1 MKMAKNRLGRGLS
14 AILDDVEDAYR
25 QDVESDVNVVREI
38 PLEEIVPNT
47 FQPRK
52 HFDENGLQELS
63 QSLRQHGQLQPIVV
77 IEKEDGYMIIAG
89 ERRFRA
95 AKLAGFDTIKAV
107 VANYENENL
116 RELALI
122 ENIQRE
128 NLSAMELA
136 QSYKELIEE
145 YQITQEELSGII
157 HKSRSQITNTLRL
170 LQLTPYTQE
179 LLQANKITQGHAK
192 ILVGLD
198 ADSEKLL
205 ADTIVGQ
212 KLSVRESEELVKSLK
227 SSDRSKGAN
236 DAIVSRESRESE
248 PMEGLESVVEKLRAL
263 GLKVSRKEN
272 KVTLNFKDPVQVKAL
287 LSVLSAD

>member
-1 MKMAKNRLGRGLS
+1 MAKNRLGRGLS

-25 QDVESDVNVVREI
+25 QDIESDANVVRDL
-38 PLEEIVPNT
+38 PLSDIRPNI

-52 HFDENGLQELS
+52 HFDENALQELS
-63 QSLRQHGQLQPIVV
+63 LSLQKHGQLQPIVV
-77 IEKEDGYMIIAG
+77 IEKDDGYMIIAG

-95 AKLAGFDTIKAV
+95 AKMAGMDRIKAV

-128 NLSAMELA
+128 NLSALELA
-136 QSYKELIEE
+136 QSYKELIDE
-145 YQITQEELSGII
+145 YQITQEELSSII

-170 LQLTPYTQE
+170 LQLTPYTQK
-179 LLQANKITQGHAK
+179 LLQENKVSQGHAK

-198 ADSEKLL
+198 PDSEKLI

-212 KLSVRESEELVKSLK
+212 KLSVRDTEELVKNLK
-227 SSDRSKGAN
+227 KGALEETAAHTARSR
-236 DAIVSRESRESE
+236 DAEVDTEA
-248 PMEGLESVVEKLRAL
+248 LKQVVEKLRAL
-263 GLKVSRKEN
+263 GFVATKSRTKVSIDLRDTAQIKRF
-272 KVTLNFKDPVQVKAL
+272 LSL
-287 LSVLSAD
+287 LSSD

>member
-1 MKMAKNRLGRGLS
+1 MGKNRLGRGLS

-25 QDVESDVNVVREI
+25 QDIESDRTVVREI
-38 PLEEIVPNT
+38 PLTQIVPNKY
-47 FQPRK
+47 QPRK
-52 HFDENGLQELS
+52 HFDEEALRELS
-63 QSLRQHGQLQPIVV
+63 QSLRKHGQLQPIVV
-77 IEKEDGYMIIAG
+77 VEQNDDQYMIIAG

-95 AKLAGFDTIKAV
+95 AKMAGLETIKAI
-107 VANYENENL
+107 VADLENQNL

-128 NLSAMELA
+128 NLSPLELA

-145 YQITQEELSGII
+145 YKITQEELSEII

-170 LQLTPYTQE
+170 LQLTPYTQK
-179 LLQANKITQGHAK
+179 LLNENKITQGHAK

-198 ADSEKLL
+198 PDSEKLV

-227 SSDRSKGAN
+227 RGDTQKADAKPASANEADTEFKG
-236 DAIVSRESRESE
+236 I
-248 PMEGLESVVEKLRAL
+248 EKIAGQLQSL
-263 GLKVSRKEN
+263 GIKCAYKKN
-272 KVTLNFKDPVQVKAL
+272 KLTLTFRNEAQIKAL
-287 LSVLSAD
+287 SSILSED

>member
-1 MKMAKNRLGRGLS
+1 MAKNRLGRGLS

-227 SSDRSKGAN
+227 SSDLSKSAH
-236 DAIVSRESRESE
+236 DVVVSRESE

-287 LSVLSAD
+287 LSVLSGD

>member
-1 MKMAKNRLGRGLS
+1 MAKNRLGRGLS

-287 LSVLSAD
+287 LSVLSGD

>member
-1 MKMAKNRLGRGLS
+1 MAKNRLGRGLS

-25 QDVESDVNVVREI
+25 QDIESDTTVVREI
-38 PLEEIVPNT
+38 PLGEIIPNT
-47 FQPRK
+47 YQPRK
-52 HFDENGLQELS
+52 HFDEEALRELS
-63 QSLRQHGQLQPIVV
+63 ASLQKHGQLQPIVV
-77 IEKEDGYMIIAG
+77 IEKGDGYMIIAG

-95 AKLAGFDTIKAV
+95 AKLANFDTIKAV
-107 VANYENENL
+107 VADYKNENL

-128 NLSAMELA
+128 DLSALELA

-145 YQITQEELSGII
+145 YQITQEELSSII

-170 LQLTPYTQE
+170 LQLTPYTQD
-179 LLQANKITQGHAK
+179 LLTQGRITQGHAK

-198 ADSEKLL
+198 SDSEKLV

-227 SSDRSKGAN
+227 NSHEPENEEKNKAVHTLKEFQGLGDVTDKLKSFGFKSTKSK
-236 DAIVSRESRESE
+236 
-248 PMEGLESVVEKLRAL
+248 
-263 GLKVSRKEN
+263 N
-272 KVTLNFKDPVQVKAL
+272 KITISFDDEAQIKAF
-287 LSVLSAD
+287 LSILSAD

>member
-1 MKMAKNRLGRGLS
+1 MAKNRLGRGLS

>member
-1 MKMAKNRLGRGLS
+1 MAKNRLGRGLS

-25 QDVESDVNVVREI
+25 QDIESDANVVRDL
-38 PLEEIVPNT
+38 PLSDIRPNI

-52 HFDENGLQELS
+52 HFDENALQELS
-63 QSLRQHGQLQPIVV
+63 LSLQKHGQLQPIVV
-77 IEKEDGYMIIAG
+77 IEKDDGYMIIAG

-95 AKLAGFDTIKAV
+95 AKMAGMDRIKAV

-128 NLSAMELA
+128 NLSALELA
-136 QSYKELIEE
+136 QSYKELIDE
-145 YQITQEELSGII
+145 YQITQEELSSII

-170 LQLTPYTQE
+170 LQLTPYTQK
-179 LLQANKITQGHAK
+179 LLQENKVSQGHAK

-198 ADSEKLL
+198 PDSEKLI

-212 KLSVRESEELVKSLK
+212 KLSVRDTEELVKSLK
-227 SSDRSKGAN
+227 KGASEEAAAHTARSR
-236 DAIVSRESRESE
+236 DAEVDTEA
-248 PMEGLESVVEKLRAL
+248 LKQVVEKLRAL
-263 GLKVSRKEN
+263 GFVATKSRTKVSIDLRDTAQIKRF
-272 KVTLNFKDPVQVKAL
+272 LSL
-287 LSVLSAD
+287 LSSD

>member
-1 MKMAKNRLGRGLS
+1 MAKQRLGRGLS

-25 QDVESDVNVVREI
+25 QDIESDVNVVKEL
-38 PLEEIVPNT
+38 PLDQIVPNRY
-47 FQPRK
+47 QPRT
-52 HFDENGLQELS
+52 HFDENALQELS
-63 QSLRQHGQLQPIVV
+63 LSLKKHGQLQPIVV
-77 IEKEDGYMIIAG
+77 IEKDEGYMIIAG

-107 VANYENENL
+107 VADYENENL

-128 NLSAMELA
+128 NLSALELA
-136 QSYKELIEE
+136 RSYKELIEE
-145 YQITQEELSGII
+145 YRITQEELSSII

-170 LQLTPYTQE
+170 LQLTPYTQK
-179 LLQANKITQGHAK
+179 LLEESKITQGHAK

-198 ADSEKLL
+198 KDTEKLL

-227 SSDRSKGAN
+227 RSQSDTAQ
-236 DAIVSRESRESE
+236 REDKNSVPAREKPIKE
-248 PMEGLESVVEKLRAL
+248 LDTLVKKLNAF
-263 GLKVSRKEN
+263 GLKATKKGT
-272 KVTLNFKDPVQVKAL
+272 KVTLAFTDEAEVKRF
-287 LSVLSAD
+287 LSILSSD

>member
-1 MKMAKNRLGRGLS
+1 MGKSRLGRGLS

-25 QDVESDVNVVREI
+25 QDIESETTVVREI
-38 PLEEIVPNT
+38 PLSEIIPNKY
-47 FQPRK
+47 QPRK
-52 HFDENGLQELS
+52 HFDEEALHELS
-63 QSLRQHGQLQPIVV
+63 QSLKKHGQLQPIVV
-77 IEKEDGYMIIAG
+77 IEKDDEYMIIAG

-107 VANYENENL
+107 VADFENQNL

-128 NLSAMELA
+128 NLSAIELA

-145 YQITQEELSGII
+145 YQITQEELSNII

-170 LQLTPYTQE
+170 LQLTPYTQK
-179 LLQANKITQGHAK
+179 LLSENKISQGHAK

-198 ADSEKLL
+198 PDSEKLV

-227 SSDRSKGAN
+227 NAEIPQDNSTQVIQKKN
-236 DAIVSRESRESE
+236 LEL
-248 PMEGLESVVEKLRAL
+248 EGLKEVSSKLKSF
-263 GLKVSRKEN
+263 GFKCSKSKN
-272 KVTLNFKDPVQVKAL
+272 KITISFTDDSQIKAF
-287 LSVLSAD
+287 LSILSED

>member
-1 MKMAKNRLGRGLS
+1 MAKNRLGRGLS

-25 QDVESDVNVVREI
+25 QDIESDANVVRDL
-38 PLEEIVPNT
+38 PLSDIRPNI

-52 HFDENGLQELS
+52 HFDENALQELS
-63 QSLRQHGQLQPIVV
+63 LSLQKHGQLQPIVV
-77 IEKEDGYMIIAG
+77 IEKDDGYMIIAG

-95 AKLAGFDTIKAV
+95 AKMAGMDRIKAV

-128 NLSAMELA
+128 NLSALELA
-136 QSYKELIEE
+136 QSYKELIDE
-145 YQITQEELSGII
+145 YQITQEELSSII

-170 LQLTPYTQE
+170 LQLTPYTQK
-179 LLQANKITQGHAK
+179 LLQENKVSQGHAK

-198 ADSEKLL
+198 PDSEKLI

-212 KLSVRESEELVKSLK
+212 KLSVRDTEELVKNLK
-227 SSDRSKGAN
+227 NGASEETAAHTARSR
-236 DAIVSRESRESE
+236 DAEVDTEA
-248 PMEGLESVVEKLRAL
+248 LKQVVEKLRAL
-263 GLKVSRKEN
+263 GFVATKSRTKVSIDLRDTAQIKRF
-272 KVTLNFKDPVQVKAL
+272 LSL
-287 LSVLSAD
+287 LSSD

>member
-1 MKMAKNRLGRGLS
+1 MAKNRLGRGLS

-52 HFDENGLQELS
+52 HFDENGLQELA

-198 ADSEKLL
+198 VDSEKLL

-236 DAIVSRESRESE
+236 DTIVSRESRESE

-287 LSVLSAD
+287 LSVLSGD